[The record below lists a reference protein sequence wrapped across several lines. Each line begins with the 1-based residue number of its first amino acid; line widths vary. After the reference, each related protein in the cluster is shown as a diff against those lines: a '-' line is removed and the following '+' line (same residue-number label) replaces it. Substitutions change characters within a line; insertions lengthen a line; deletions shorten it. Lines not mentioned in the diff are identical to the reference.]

1 MELSTFTD
9 AQLVLLYGHGCEPAF
24 DELFERHHQKLL
36 RFLVRMT
43 GDVGEAEDLL
53 QESFVRVARAA
64 SKYEPSAAF
73 TTWLYRIAVNR
84 CSSYLKRRGRFKL
97 LRLPFAGAGPGIL
110 RGHDRG
116 EPCAEVGSE
125 RHAGSIVLGRG
136 SAEPVEPESSAPFEQ
151 ILGRELRESFL
162 RAVAS
167 LDEPLRKAFVLCE
180 FEGFPCADAAAIL
193 DVPTGTVKTH
203 VHRARLALRRKLA
216 GHLGAEARRQADF
229 DSSDRAGGNSG
240 GAEPDADNETATAGA
255 SLKGARS

>member
-24 DELFERHHQKLL
+24 DELFERHHRKLL

-43 GDVGEAEDLL
+43 GDVGEAEDVL
-53 QESFVRVARAA
+53 QETFVRVARAA
-64 SKYEPSAAF
+64 SRYEPAAAF
-73 TTWLYRIAVNR
+73 TAWLYRIAVNR

-97 LRLPFAGAGPGIL
+97 LRFPAAGADSGVS
-110 RGHDRG
+110 RGNDRG
-116 EPCAEVGSE
+116 GRLPEDASDWQARG
-125 RHAGSIVLGRG
+125 IVLGG
-136 SAEPVEPESSAPFEQ
+136 GIAEPVEPESRAPFEQ
-151 ILGRELRESFL
+151 VLGRELREAFL

-167 LDEPLRKAFVLCE
+167 LDEPLRMAFVLCE

-216 GHLGAEARRQADF
+216 GHLGAEARRG
-229 DSSDRAGGNSG
+229 AGVTLPDGAAGNSG
-240 GAEPDADNETATAGA
+240 GAEPEADNETASAGA
-255 SLKGARS
+255 SLKGGRL